1 MFTKT
6 QVMTYILED
15 SGTILGNNH
24 ITYSLTDISNELD
37 ITTNPPNPNTALK
50 WQAELQKWVPGTL
63 IGMELHGY
71 MYQEDVDAKIQE
83 VLGAAPSQ
91 ADSLGELTA
100 YFGQDIALLQQFKDL
115 EESATMKAFEGNGTQ
130 TLFDIEHTA
139 GKVSV
144 TVNGIEQIYNI
155 TDYSDTSGGLNMTT
169 GFDFSSVDNT
179 QTIVN
184 SQSAATKIQFE
195 STSIPAIG
203 DNIEI
208 RIY

>member
-24 ITYSLTDISNELD
+24 ITYSLTDISTELD
-37 ITTNPPNPNTALK
+37 ITSNPPNPNTALK

-91 ADSLGELTA
+91 ADSLGE
-100 YFGQDIALLQQFKDL
+100 DRK
-115 EESATMKAFEGNGTQ
+115 
-130 TLFDIEHTA
+130 
-139 GKVSV
+139 SV
-144 TVNGIEQIYNI
+144 V
-155 TDYSDTSGGLNMTT
+155 
-169 GFDFSSVDNT
+169 
-179 QTIVN
+179 
-184 SQSAATKIQFE
+184 
-195 STSIPAIG
+195 
-203 DNIEI
+203 
-208 RIY
+208 